1 MERRNIPLALLQAF
15 RTVDNH
21 PRESKA
27 VRMVLD
33 DEEKVLL
40 SKRIWVQED
49 GEVYSDMSG
58 SMVRLRQTKCGE
70 YSCVQIWLKGKRR
83 SFMVNRLVLFAWHY
97 ERLMARCRE
106 AADAHDAEH
115 LHPDDYEANHKNND
129 PNDNSAINIEPVT
142 RDENQV
148 QSYARPERL
157 SSAPARSRPVV
168 VAEVCETASDQ
179 ARALEIGHKF
189 LSMNDAARQ
198 TGINVGSIKRSVEQ
212 GTFAAGVRFEAG
224 VLQGDQDP
232 PDRVWYPSTKSE
244 KWCLAFGGGGF
255 RTSND
260 GLIWFKKG
268 NLKSRG
274 SMEPGSMYPRIRVGY
289 QRFQAHILILRCG
302 NGGFDK
308 RGEWVPETVPTDAAG
323 QDLLCLHG
331 GPGRAHD
338 DVRRED
344 GYERNYLADLR
355 WGTHM
360 DNAADLQYERE
371 HANKRP
377 RIA

>member
-15 RTVDNH
+15 RTVDD

-33 DEEKVLL
+33 DEEKVVL

-58 SMVRLRQTKCGE
+58 SMVRLAQYKCGE
-70 YSCVQIWLKGKRR
+70 YSYVGIYLKGKQR
-83 SFMVNRLVLFAWHY
+83 SFKVNRLVLFAWHY
-97 ERLMARCRE
+97 EQLMKRCRA

-129 PNDNSAINIEPVT
+129 TNDNSAINIEPVT
-142 RDENQV
+142 GRENKE
-148 QSYARPERL
+148 QSYARSERL

-168 VAEVCETASDQ
+168 VAEVNETASDQ
-179 ARALEIGHKF
+179 ARAFKIGDEF
-189 LSMNDAARQ
+189 LSISDAARQ
-198 TGINVGSIKRSVEQ
+198 TDINVGNIKRSVEK

-232 PDRVWYPSTKSE
+232 PDRVWYPSTESE
-244 KWCLAFGGGGF
+244 KWCLAFGGSGI

-260 GLIWFKKG
+260 GLIWSKKG
-268 NLKSRG
+268 SLKSRG
-274 SMEPGSMYPRIRVGY
+274 SLEPGSMYHRIGVGR

-302 NGGFDK
+302 HGGFDK

-323 QDLLCLHG
+323 RDLLCLHG
-331 GPGRAHD
+331 GPGRAPD
-338 DVRRED
+338 AVRRED

-355 WGTHM
+355 WGTRM

-371 HANKRP
+371 RANKRP

>member
-1 MERRNIPLALLQAF
+1 MERRQIPLALLQAF
-15 RTVDNH
+15 RDTVDN

-27 VRMVLD
+27 VRMILD

-49 GEVYSDMSG
+49 GEVYSDLSG
-58 SMVRLRQTKCGE
+58 SMVRLSQGKCGE
-70 YSCVQIWLKGKRR
+70 YSCVNICLKGKQR
-83 SFMVNRLVLFAWHY
+83 SFMVNRLVLFAWHD
-97 ERLMARCRE
+97 EQLRKRCRE

-129 PNDNSAINIEPVT
+129 TNNNSAINIEPVT
-142 RDENQV
+142 RDENQE
-148 QSYARPERL
+148 QSYARSERL
-157 SSAPARSRPVV
+157 SSASALSRPVV
-168 VAEVCETASDQ
+168 VAEVHETASDQ
-179 ARALEIGHKF
+179 ARAFQSGHEF
-189 LSMNDAARQ
+189 LSIADAARQ
-198 TGINVGSIKRSVEQ
+198 TGIHVGNIQRSVEK
-212 GTFAAGVRFEAG
+212 GTFVAGVRFKAG
-224 VLQGDQDP
+224 VLPGDQDP
-232 PDRVWYPSTKSE
+232 PDRVWYPSTESG
-244 KWCLAFGGGGF
+244 KWCLAFGGSGF

-274 SMEPGSMYPRIRVGY
+274 SRGPGSMYHRVGVGH

-302 NGGFDK
+302 NGGFDE
-308 RGEWVPETVPTDAAG
+308 RDEWVPETVPTDAAG
-323 QDLLCLHG
+323 RDLLCLHG
-331 GPGRAHD
+331 GPGRAPD

-355 WGTHM
+355 WGTRM
-360 DNAADLQYERE
+360 DNAADLQHERE
-371 HANKRP
+371 HAKKRP